1 MFEPYVLTS
10 SGCKQII
17 TGEYQKKYK
26 SVILSIDNTNGII
39 SIDSVVI
46 GVLKNATELK
56 MLLNIVSRMYAL

>member
-10 SGCKQII
+10 SGFKQII